1 VNRRGKQHEEGDG
14 SRRPGDTVRLAA
26 ARAKG
31 IGPALVLAG
40 RNEDPLQAR
49 MFVLD
54 DLADVRRGLQDIDVP
69 LNCAGPFVHTVEP
82 LMTACQHTV
91 CHESCVWQ
99 RGAWRCKRACRQSR
113 CRAHARFELLCSA
126 AWEFVRGVL
135 HRSVRLLYGAIDCI
149 EANL

>member
-1 VNRRGKQHEEGDG
+1 VNRRGKQHEEDDG

-69 LNCAGPFVHTVEP
+69 LNCAGPFAHTVEP

-99 RGAWRCKRACRQSR
+99 RGHGAANALAGNRAVELSSSRKVRIVVLCSMGIRAWRLAS
-113 CRAHARFELLCSA
+113 ECSA
-126 AWEFVRGVL
+126 ALWCNRL
-135 HRSVRLLYGAIDCI
+135 H
-149 EANL
+149 